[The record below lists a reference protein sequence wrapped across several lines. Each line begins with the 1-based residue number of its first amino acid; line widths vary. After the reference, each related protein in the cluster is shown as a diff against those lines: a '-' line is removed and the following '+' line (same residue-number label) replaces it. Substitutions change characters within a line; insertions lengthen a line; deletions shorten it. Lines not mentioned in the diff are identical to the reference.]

1 LRRFLKKIIPSFIID
16 AYKSMKKKKRH
27 AELEKQRSEGK
38 IITKK
43 DISECLHSLGV
54 KEGDIVMLHSS
65 MSSIGYVE
73 GGAKTLIDAFLDVLA
88 QAGTLVMPSFPV
100 IGFNLDYLKTDPLF
114 DIKNTPSRMG
124 AVTEVFR
131 KMPGVKRS
139 FHPTDPVCALG
150 PKAEYLT
157 KDHYGQLTPYNS
169 QSPFYRLCE
178 QNARIVMLGV
188 SLDTLTNLHTLEDAV
203 ENFKYPVYYR
213 DLFECRMLDE
223 NGKASV
229 MKTKCHDP
237 EWSKKRKCNDLKP
250 LFMQGGFLKEGKLGN
265 ATVMLI
271 EAKEMQE
278 WMLKNYFEKGIT
290 MYTPQGS

>member
-1 LRRFLKKIIPSFIID
+1 LRRFLKKITPAFVID
-16 AYKSMKKKKRH
+16 AYRSVKKKKRH
-27 AELEKQRSEGK
+27 AELERQRSEGK

-43 DISECLHSLGV
+43 SISDCLDQLGI

-65 MSSIGYVE
+65 LSSIGFVE
-73 GGAKTLIDAFLDVLA
+73 GGAKTVIDAFLDAVG
-88 QAGTLVMPSFPV
+88 QSGTLAMPSFPV
-100 IGFNLDYLKTDPLF
+100 VGFNLDYLKADPLF
-114 DIKNTPSRMG
+114 NIKNTPSKMG
-124 AVTEVFR
+124 AITEAFR
-131 KMPGVKRS
+131 TMENVERS

-178 QNARIVMLGV
+178 QNAKIIMLGV
-188 SLDTLTNLHTLEDAV
+188 NLDTLTNLHTLEDAV
-203 ENFKYPVYYR
+203 ENFKFPVYYPKV
-213 DLFECRMLDE
+213 FECRMVDE
-223 NGKASV
+223 NGKSSL

-250 LFMQGGFLKEGKLGN
+250 LFIQGGFLREGKLGN

-271 EAKEMQE
+271 GAKEMHE
-278 WMLKNYFEKGIT
+278 WILKNYFEKGIT